1 MSGDAEM
8 SRRGSWWWLRAG
20 LILVVVA
27 WLAIDA
33 VVHLHL
39 TSSYDGVKSSVLTQG
54 DLFRVEAAL
63 AIIAAL
69 ALEVRPRRWT
79 ALIAFLVR
87 AGGFAAVLVYQYV
100 NVGATGPLP
109 NMYDPLRYGEKTLSV
124 GRRDRRAR
132 SAVLLV
138 LMYRRIPATGQT
150 VGVTEDDVT
159 APRPPSLGLVTVPMP
174 HDLSWPGW
182 SPMWWVPVHQ
192 DGQVARRSQAERQHR
207 A

>member
-79 ALIAFLVR
+79 ALIAFLVS

-132 SAVLLV
+132 SAGSACPHVPAHSGHGTNS
-138 LMYRRIPATGQT
+138 RRHG
-150 VGVTEDDVT
+150 
-159 APRPPSLGLVTVPMP
+159 R
-174 HDLSWPGW
+174 
-182 SPMWWVPVHQ
+182 
-192 DGQVARRSQAERQHR
+192 
-207 A
+207 